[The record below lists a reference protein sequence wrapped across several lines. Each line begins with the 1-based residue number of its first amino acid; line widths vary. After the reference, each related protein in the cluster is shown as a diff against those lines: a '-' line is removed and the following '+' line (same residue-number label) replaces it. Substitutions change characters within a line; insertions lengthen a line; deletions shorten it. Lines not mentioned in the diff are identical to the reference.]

1 MKKTAALVLFIFL
14 LFLSSWSDT
23 FPCTGVT
30 AKTSKGILVGSNE
43 DYNSTFRDIIAR
55 IRPAQ
60 NGEFGYLATGFERHT
75 YFMMGLNDQGLFLDM
90 FALPSVFQWVSDP
103 NKLDYNGQLEGKILE
118 ECANVEQA
126 IALLKKY
133 NNPSMGSYPY
143 QIFVVDSSGNS
154 AVICWANGKIEV
166 VRKQKD

>member
-1 MKKTAALVLFIFL
+1 MKRTAVLVLFIFI
-14 LFLSSWSDT
+14 LFLTTWIDA

-60 NGEFGYLATGFERHT
+60 NGEYGYLATGFERHT
-75 YFMMGLNDQGLFLDM
+75 YFMMALNDQGLFLDM
-90 FALPSVFQWVSDP
+90 FALPSVFQWVRDP
-103 NKLDYNGQLEGKILE
+103 KKLDYNGSIEQKIME

-126 IALLKKY
+126 IDLLYKY
-133 NNPSMGSYPY
+133 NNPSMGKD
-143 QIFVVDSSGNS
+143 FLTANS
-154 AVICWANGKIEV
+154 ANHARGGCAMAHYSNFTN
-166 VRKQKD
+166 